1 MAIIIKRPLAE
12 QDLLDIWEFIAE
24 DSLDRADEFLDRLE
38 GKLQTLALNSG
49 MGRRREEL
57 LTGLRS
63 FPSDNYI
70 VFYREIEGGID
81 VIRILH
87 GSRDFEAI
95 FRQG

>member
-1 MAIIIKRPLAE
+1 MATIIKRPLAE

-38 GKLQTLALNSG
+38 GKLQTLALNPG

-70 VFYREIEGGID
+70 IFYREIEGGID

-87 GSRDFEAI
+87 GSRDFEEI

>member
-1 MAIIIKRPLAE
+1 MATIIKRPLAE

-38 GKLQTLALNSG
+38 GKLQTLALNPG

-63 FPSDNYI
+63 FPSENYI
-70 VFYREIEGGID
+70 IFYREIEGGID

-87 GSRDFEAI
+87 GSRDFEEI

>member
-38 GKLQTLALNSG
+38 GKLQTLALNPG

-70 VFYREIEGGID
+70 IFYREIEGGID

-87 GSRDFEAI
+87 GSRDFEEI
-95 FRQG
+95 FGQG

>member
-38 GKLQTLALNSG
+38 GKLQTLALNPG

-70 VFYREIEGGID
+70 VFYRKIEDGID